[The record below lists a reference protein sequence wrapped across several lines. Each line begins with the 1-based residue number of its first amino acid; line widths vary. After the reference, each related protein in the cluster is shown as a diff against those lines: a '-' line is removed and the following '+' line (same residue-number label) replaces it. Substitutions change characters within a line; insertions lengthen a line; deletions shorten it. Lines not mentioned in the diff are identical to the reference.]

1 MNGWEEAKA
10 RVKRFFAWAVA
21 EHPGKLLGT
30 SLGLFFGLLFVLM
43 GFWRAL
49 ILMAFI
55 VVGFLAGKRYD
66 DHKDLGK
73 WLERFFR

>member
-1 MNGWEEAKA
+1 MNGWQELIT
-10 RVKRFFAWAVA
+10 RFTRFFMWALA

-30 SLGLFFGLLFVLM
+30 SLGLLFGLLFVLI

-49 ILMAFI
+49 ILMAFV

-66 DHKDLGK
+66 EHKDLGK
-73 WLERFFR
+73 WLERIFH

>member
-1 MNGWEEAKA
+1 M
-10 RVKRFFAWAVA
+10 WALA

-30 SLGLFFGLLFVLM
+30 SLGLLFGLLFVLI

-49 ILMAFI
+49 ILMAFV

-66 DHKDLGK
+66 EHKDLGK
-73 WLERFFR
+73 WLERIFH